1 MIKYLEPKEKI
12 LTKPLYK
19 EAFFEDSESFVNYY
33 YEEKLKDNRIL
44 ADIEDENVK
53 SMIMLN
59 PYTISL
65 FNKKYK
71 LDFALNL
78 K

>member
-1 MIKYLEPKEKI
+1 M
-12 LTKPLYK
+12 
-19 EAFFEDSESFVNYY
+19 
-33 YEEKLKDNRIL
+33 KDNRIL

-71 LDFALNL
+71 LDYIVAVATGKEFKRQGFMRRL
-78 K
+78 